1 MGTVPGISPGKIACG
16 KASRCPLAPS
26 STGGSFTNVSSS
38 LGNLKPFF
46 LKASPK
52 SLSSGKLL
60 WQVLHEV
67 WYFRENA
74 GIADARG
81 TDPTTNQR
89 KTPNPKA
96 MTNKLAISLRRLM
109 DAASSVFVNQ
119 SSMAL

>member
-67 WYFRENA
+67 LYFRENA
-74 GIADARG
+74 GNAAARG
-81 TDPTTNQR
+81 AGPTTKQR
-89 KTPNPKA
+89 KNPNPKA
-96 MTNKLAISLRRLM
+96 MNNKLANSLPRPKET
-109 DAASSVFVNQ
+109 APSEFF
-119 SSMAL
+119 